1 MGEKSHI
8 SALVK
13 SRDAIF
19 SRLFVEQ
26 TVLEDR
32 DGVSWSK
39 GQICLMSS
47 EIMFPTEKRQ
57 VCLLSIIKDLDSL
70 SLRVLS
76 GDADPLRSQ
85 YPPGWFCIILV
96 GLEGGR

>member
-1 MGEKSHI
+1 MGEKSHT

-32 DGVSWSK
+32 GGVSWSK

-57 VCLLSIIKDLDSL
+57 VCLLSIIKD
-70 SLRVLS
+70 
-76 GDADPLRSQ
+76 RSMGFEKGQ
-85 YPPGWFCIILV
+85 EIVEHEEIVFIV
-96 GLEGGR
+96 